1 MSKKNKKLNYIKS
14 SSVAEETVVDAPV
27 EEVIEEEAIEEVTLD
42 AEDLEEEQIEVVED
56 IVEEVAEEPTEDPDE
71 SSVEEEIVE
80 ETPVE
85 ETPVEE
91 AEIIEEPEPE
101 IVEEPIAEEPIEEA
115 IEEVVEEE
123 PEIVEEKPPV
133 EEEVEE
139 IPEPVVEPEPL
150 PEQNITEI
158 IADIKVPT
166 ENITTLY
173 RVRKSWEDMDTQL
186 YATPDRAL
194 AISKAEGTP
203 GYKVFV
209 GDDGELFYDPNEEI
223 KDSSVSIVPLPE
235 NIKPVNIP
243 IPGGK
248 LILRRCPVYSG
259 PRSDQPYKYATG
271 IYYYYD
277 NTIINNRA
285 KITENANITT
295 DSRKNPSM
303 IYGYINI

>member
-14 SSVAEETVVDAPV
+14 SSVTEETVVDTPV
-27 EEVIEEEAIEEVTLD
+27 EEAVEEEVLEEEGTI
-42 AEDLEEEQIEVVED
+42 AEEDLEEEQIEVIEET
-56 IVEEVAEEPTEDPDE
+56 VEEEVIEESPME
-71 SSVEEEIVE
+71 VEEEIVE
-80 ETPVE
+80 TP
-85 ETPVEE
+85 
-91 AEIIEEPEPE
+91 EIIEEVPIEESEPEVIEDPEPE
-101 IVEEPIAEEPIEEA
+101 IVEEPVVEEQVEET
-115 IEEVVEEE
+115 IEEE
-123 PEIVEEKPPV
+123 PETVEEPPV
-133 EEEVEE
+133 EEEIEE
-139 IPEPVVEPEPL
+139 IPEPVSEPEPL
-150 PEQNITEI
+150 PEQNVTEI

-203 GYKVFV
+203 GYKVFI

-277 NTIINNRA
+277 NTVINNRA

>member
-14 SSVAEETVVDAPV
+14 SSVTEETVVDTPV
-27 EEVIEEEAIEEVTLD
+27 EEAVEEEVLEEEGTI
-42 AEDLEEEQIEVVED
+42 AEEDLEEEQIEVIEET
-56 IVEEVAEEPTEDPDE
+56 VEEEVIEESPME
-71 SSVEEEIVE
+71 VEEEIVE
-80 ETPVE
+80 TP
-85 ETPVEE
+85 
-91 AEIIEEPEPE
+91 EIIEEVPIEESEPEVIEDPEPE
-101 IVEEPIAEEPIEEA
+101 MVEEPVVEEQVEET
-115 IEEVVEEE
+115 IEEE
-123 PEIVEEKPPV
+123 PETVEEPPV
-133 EEEVEE
+133 EEEIEE
-139 IPEPVVEPEPL
+139 IPEPVSEPEPL
-150 PEQNITEI
+150 PEQNVTEI

-203 GYKVFV
+203 GYKVFI

-277 NTIINNRA
+277 NTVINNRA

>member
-14 SSVAEETVVDAPV
+14 SSVTEETVVDTPV
-27 EEVIEEEAIEEVTLD
+27 EEAVEEEVLEEEGAIAE
-42 AEDLEEEQIEVVED
+42 EDLEEEQIEVIED
-56 IVEEVAEEPTEDPDE
+56 TVEEVVEGPVETPEEE
-71 SSVEEEIVE
+71 SPVEEEIVE
-80 ETPVE
+80 EAPVE
-85 ETPVEE
+85 ESEPEV
-91 AEIIEEPEPE
+91 IEDPEPE
-101 IVEEPIAEEPIEEA
+101 IVEEPVVEEQVEET
-115 IEEVVEEE
+115 IEEE
-123 PEIVEEKPPV
+123 PETVEESPV

-139 IPEPVVEPEPL
+139 IPDPVSEPEPL
-150 PEQNITEI
+150 PEQNVTEI

-203 GYKVFV
+203 GYKVFI

-277 NTIINNRA
+277 NTVINNRA